1 MFLAPPLPF
10 GSIRTLGCACN
21 SARACKSLR
30 LHPNQRRLERAIGS
44 PRTDLS
50 FGYPRSSCE
59 FDLAV
64 VVAVTVVR
72 VMQVAGHQIVDV
84 IAMRD
89 LLVTAIGT
97 VNMAGRMC
105 AAIVLRCA
113 ALRVTPAGGDLV
125 IVDVIAVLMVH
136 VAIVKVVGVSIV
148 AHGDMSAV
156 RTVRVGMA
164 LRAWYKFPS

>member
-1 MFLAPPLPF
+1 
-10 GSIRTLGCACN
+10 
-21 SARACKSLR
+21 
-30 LHPNQRRLERAIGS
+30 
-44 PRTDLS
+44 
-50 FGYPRSSCE
+50 
-59 FDLAV
+59 V

-84 IAMRD
+84 IAVRD

-97 VNMAGRMC
+97 VNMAGRMS

-113 ALRVTPAGGDLV
+113 ALRVTSSGGDLV

-148 AHGDMSAV
+148 AHGDMSAI
-156 RTVRVGMA
+156 RTVRVGVA
-164 LRAWYKFPS
+164 FVLRTEFRHDCLLD